1 MEVSRAVQQIDCS
14 SWDEFKSGLR
24 HEYAEQMDG
33 HRAAGQPWR
42 AMEGEGQQVAGDGL
56 AVVAGVGAAEDRH
69 GEEVPAEVEAG
80 RSQMSPVRRTV

>member
-1 MEVSRAVQQIDCS
+1 
-14 SWDEFKSGLR
+14 
-24 HEYAEQMDG
+24 
-33 HRAAGQPWR
+33 
-42 AMEGEGQQVAGDGL
+42 MEGEGQQVAGDGL